1 MRPEHVNNM
10 PAPSST
16 ETETDTGMTDRRP
29 SEPESPA
36 TSHNIVSLVSRL
48 ADDHLTLVRVG
59 VRLPFIAGRL
69 AAKMVAAVTLL
80 RGSPAITHNPFVLR
94 QGFSHRREGGGG
106 GGRGVTSHQRRH
118 LIDNVK

>member
-1 MRPEHVNNM
+1 M
-10 PAPSST
+10 PAPSSR
-16 ETETDTGMTDRRP
+16 ETETDARVTDRRP

-36 TSHNIVSLVSRL
+36 TSHNIVSLVSRA

-59 VRLPFIAGRL
+59 VRLASLCIAGRRL

-80 RGSPAITHNPFVLR
+80 RGSPAITHNPFVLQ

-106 GGRGVTSHQRRH
+106 GGGGGRGGNITSTPSFNR
-118 LIDNVK
+118 